1 MPSRVK
7 VPVDSVDAG
16 PAPLLTDITMPS
28 VMPTMSAAAVPPSQQ
43 QRHEHRGGSAANSNK
58 YAAAPAPA
66 APASIIR
73 NKSSRP
79 RDASAARGGGRVTF
93 AGDTRTGSGGN
104 DNNKSNFGEEE
115 SSSAS
120 EQHRRHHRR
129 RSSSRRS
136 SSPNYQSDRYQQGNR
151 DRREQTTSRKTP
163 ASARTMSNRLNTT
176 TTSISTASSASS
188 SSRKNENVCRN
199 RLESALR
206 DQFDSS
212 FTGSQGLGTLI
223 GRKDMPDTVPAAS
236 TAVPAATSR
245 TGNSDSARERENVAP
260 NSSSGKRDVG
270 LNERK
275 YKDRYAKS
283 VDKAIAKHRR
293 DRPDK
298 PLRDYRAMS
307 EGDRVQELDKVG
319 SLLARLGIADN
330 FSGGGRS
337 TSSVAAAS
345 ASGDGNVSS
354 AGDGRDSDDETAASC
369 SAMSQPLLKE
379 RSQSSVASSLAKRA
393 SDVDDSR
400 TTMGG
405 LSKQEDMETNDSR
418 TTANS
423 GVGSSRNREARKDVL
438 VDDSRTTMG
447 SQSQSQEPHESQRQ
461 QQCRVEIE
469 GYPASGRSDNQNST
483 IDDSRTTMGD
493 DNGGVTNAPNDT
505 TACSSTRMD
514 QSSVVF
520 DFGNGGSDGAD
531 DVGDDQ
537 AADHAAAAAGPGAP
551 TPVAN
556 PGDDGRRMAHWSDLD
571 TTCETMRT
579 PENDGPRRR
588 GGTGTCRKGNDG
600 DGSDE
605 DTEDS
610 DEMIDSPRE
619 QEGGNMM
626 QQHQQGVTRMED
638 SHFTCNADAGTVAET
653 QGAMSVARPKLL
665 FETQTP
671 QFDRRESNRDDSV
684 DNHDDYHN
692 DTSRS
697 GDTTAESRALLSSNQ
712 GGTPSGGYGRT
723 PSNRRTLSCSPVE
736 LPRSAVKGLHGDDDE
751 GDRFYRRNMSSSQ
764 SQSFQSPV
772 SRSSFASSRKR
783 LATTSG
789 KRGADQQRSRIYRDE
804 RGIGGNL
811 GNNDSNHDDDD
822 DDMMNHLDDD
832 DSFAR
837 ECPSEQID
845 SPSQMHCSS
854 IQSPPSEFEAGT
866 PSFLAEASQS
876 PILQCSD
883 GGSINYEQ
891 SMEFRKQQS
900 PPLSTCSSH
909 RPSNRREIPG
919 SDVASSEHD
928 TPTLSQQT
936 PPFSNNQSGG
946 PTPAYSGNPPI
957 CEDHDMS
964 NRQSPAG
971 LASPIRDMSLDDN
984 DRSEYSS
991 EDEEEGRAR
1000 TSASG
1005 GARWRAID
1013 IPARGDTGSRGRKSI
1028 MDDTVESVNCTVL
1041 PRRDRTR
1048 RDRGKEY
1055 SRDVAPA
1062 DVHMRQ
1068 GESYRLDPL
1077 RVRRPVGQN
1086 KDHSRRQR
1094 RASSVDTPHRHRR
1107 GRSASRSR
1115 RGISRSPPTIS
1126 FPDPLSSFDRRTAD
1140 KLEVVADWL
1149 AEEDLTG
1156 TGDKKTKK
1164 DDDSVGWYSDDS
1176 ESEEAE
1182 VGRGIVVSCTLPQ
1195 IVGVALKLL
1204 STNGVKAAKTIKKR
1218 RSPSQFGSQSRAAV
1232 SAALQ
1237 GGTLVVLRDKEELPK
1252 WEQILRERTC
1262 YSVMNHATMSSA
1274 ERKRSKMAG
1283 KCAGFQVVLTTY
1295 DALKAKESA
1304 YAIDEIGRAVYDDSG
1319 SQGGWMASR
1328 SQSTRQSCEHL
1339 SVLHQLTWH
1348 RVIFMDALGRQSYT
1362 CKPSTAR
1369 FKAAIALNA
1378 KSRFIFFE
1386 KEKGSK
1392 CFLEDAFKESR
1403 KQLCAVASALHLPE
1417 EDAAEYIVN
1426 TTLLDLRDIQETEDH
1441 HADVDES
1448 RYDDDVSSVEDSD
1461 IEDGQ
1466 YGRFDYESSR
1476 CHSDSEVLMSPIN
1489 RRRY

>member
-1 MPSRVK
+1 
-7 VPVDSVDAG
+7 
-16 PAPLLTDITMPS
+16 
-28 VMPTMSAAAVPPSQQ
+28 
-43 QRHEHRGGSAANSNK
+43 
-58 YAAAPAPA
+58 
-66 APASIIR
+66 
-73 NKSSRP
+73 
-79 RDASAARGGGRVTF
+79 
-93 AGDTRTGSGGN
+93 
-104 DNNKSNFGEEE
+104 
-115 SSSAS
+115 
-120 EQHRRHHRR
+120 
-129 RSSSRRS
+129 
-136 SSPNYQSDRYQQGNR
+136 
-151 DRREQTTSRKTP
+151 
-163 ASARTMSNRLNTT
+163 
-176 TTSISTASSASS
+176 
-188 SSRKNENVCRN
+188 
-199 RLESALR
+199 
-206 DQFDSS
+206 
-212 FTGSQGLGTLI
+212 
-223 GRKDMPDTVPAAS
+223 
-236 TAVPAATSR
+236 
-245 TGNSDSARERENVAP
+245 
-260 NSSSGKRDVG
+260 
-270 LNERK
+270 
-275 YKDRYAKS
+275 
-283 VDKAIAKHRR
+283 
-293 DRPDK
+293 
-298 PLRDYRAMS
+298 
-307 EGDRVQELDKVG
+307 
-319 SLLARLGIADN
+319 
-330 FSGGGRS
+330 
-337 TSSVAAAS
+337 
-345 ASGDGNVSS
+345 
-354 AGDGRDSDDETAASC
+354 
-369 SAMSQPLLKE
+369 
-379 RSQSSVASSLAKRA
+379 
-393 SDVDDSR
+393 
-400 TTMGG
+400 
-405 LSKQEDMETNDSR
+405 
-418 TTANS
+418 
-423 GVGSSRNREARKDVL
+423 
-438 VDDSRTTMG
+438 
-447 SQSQSQEPHESQRQ
+447 
-461 QQCRVEIE
+461 
-469 GYPASGRSDNQNST
+469 
-483 IDDSRTTMGD
+483 MGD
-493 DNGGVTNAPNDT
+493 DNGGVTNGPNDT

-520 DFGNGGSDGAD
+520 DFGNGGSDGVD

-537 AADHAAAAAGPGAP
+537 AGGRAAAAGSGAP

-588 GGTGTCRKGNDG
+588 GGTGRKVNDG

-626 QQHQQGVTRMED
+626 QQQQYQQEVTRMED

-653 QGAMSVARPKLL
+653 QGAISVARPKLL
-665 FETQTP
+665 FEAQTP
-671 QFDRRESNRDDSV
+671 QFDRS
-684 DNHDDYHN
+684 N
-692 DTSRS
+692 DTTRS

-712 GGTPSGGYGRT
+712 VGTPSGGYGRT
-723 PSNRRTLSCSPVE
+723 PSNRRTSSCSPVE

-804 RGIGGNL
+804 DGIGGSL
-811 GNNDSNHDDDD
+811 GNKNANDDDD
-822 DDMMNHLDDD
+822 DDIMNQLGDD

-854 IQSPPSEFEAGT
+854 IQSPPSEFGAGT

-883 GGSINYEQ
+883 GNSINYEQ

-909 RPSNRREIPG
+909 RPSNRRGMPD
-919 SDVASSEHD
+919 SDVASSGGD
-928 TPTLSQQT
+928 TPTFSQQT
-936 PPFSNNQSGG
+936 PAFSR
-946 PTPAYSGNPPI
+946 NPPI

-964 NRQSPAG
+964 NRQSPAD
-971 LASPIRDMSLDDN
+971 LASPIRDMSLEYDN
-984 DRSEYSS
+984 GRSDYSS
-991 EDEEEGRAR
+991 EGEEEGRAK
-1000 TSASG
+1000 TTASG

-1013 IPARGDTGSRGRKSI
+1013 VPARGGTGSRGRKSI

-1062 DVHMRQ
+1062 DIHMRQ

-1086 KDHSRRQR
+1086 KDHSSRQR
-1094 RASSVDTPHRHRR
+1094 RASSVDTPHRRCRR

-1164 DDDSVGWYSDDS
+1164 DDDDSVGWYSDDS

-1204 STNGVKAAKTIKKR
+1204 LTNGVKAKNIKKR
-1218 RSPSQFGSQSRAAV
+1218 RSPSQFASQSRAAV
-1232 SAALQ
+1232 SSALQ

-1274 ERKRSKMAG
+1274 ERKRSKIAG

-1304 YAIDEIGRAVYDDSG
+1304 YALDEIGRAVYDDSG

-1348 RVIFMDALGRQSYT
+1348 RVIFMDVLGRQSYT

-1403 KQLCAVASALHLPE
+1403 KQLCAVATALHLPE

-1448 RYDDDVSSVEDSD
+1448 RYDDDSSVEDSD

-1466 YGRFDYESSR
+1466 YGRYDYESSR
-1476 CHSDSEVLMSPIN
+1476 CHSDSEVLMSPITS
-1489 RRRY
+1489 